1 MRYMGG
7 KCLISNEIASI
18 INPFTWGGK
27 MRRIQHYIVYYS
39 NAAFSPIPKLG
50 FLNLDKAERYVSEQN
65 AKILD
70 GDEWEDRHYFYKAC
84 PEKEF
89 WRYFKEKYWRIRL

>member
-18 INPFTWGGK
+18 IILFTWGGK

-39 NAAFSPIPKLG
+39 NAAFPPIPKLG
-50 FLNLDKAERYVSEQN
+50 FLSLDKAERYVSEQN
-65 AKILD
+65 AKIFG
-70 GDEWEDRHYFYKAC
+70 GDKWEDRHYFYKAC

-89 WRYFKEKYWRIRL
+89 WWYFKEGCWKIRL